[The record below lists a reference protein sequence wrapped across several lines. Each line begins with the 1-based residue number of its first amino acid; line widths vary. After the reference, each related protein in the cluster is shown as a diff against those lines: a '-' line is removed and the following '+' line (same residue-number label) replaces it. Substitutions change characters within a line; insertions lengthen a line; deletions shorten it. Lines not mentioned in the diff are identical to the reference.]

1 MSNLMLHSGSRSVD
15 RPTLESID
23 APPATDTWFP
33 VRHGDVLGRA
43 VGLLEGAGFRVEKS
57 RYGLSTDNHRF
68 FGVLDL
74 SLPVG
79 YDGVKLA
86 VGIRNSTDK
95 TFPIGLAAGTRVFVC
110 DNLAF
115 SAELTVTRKHTR
127 NGMDRWTE
135 AIGGAVHRLDQFQ
148 RAESVRIERLQ
159 GCHLGL
165 PEADSFI
172 LRAWESGIL
181 STRQLPDA
189 VKQWRDPQY
198 DWGRE
203 GTAWHLY
210 NAMTHALGG
219 IAQNNPQRHAGL
231 TMKLMQHFAPVIG
244 EDGAALMSPGSVLP
258 TVRDTDPDEDPV
270 PLHLPIDHAEV
281 FLPGPQ
287 EGDPL
292 D

>member
-1 MSNLMLHSGSRSVD
+1 MSSLMLHSGSRTVD
-15 RPTLESID
+15 RPTLEMIP
-23 APPATDTWFP
+23 APEATDTWFP

-43 VGLLEGAGFRVEKS
+43 VGLLEGAGFRIERS
-57 RYGLSTDNHRF
+57 RYGLSPDNHRF

-79 YDGVKLA
+79 TDGVKLA

-115 SAELTVTRKHTR
+115 SAELTVTRKHTK

-135 AIGGAVHRLDQFQ
+135 AIGGAVNRLDQFQ
-148 RAESVRIERLQ
+148 RAETVRIERLQ
-159 GCHLGL
+159 GYNLAL

-172 LRAWESGIL
+172 LRAWEAGIL

-189 VKQWRDPQY
+189 VKQWREPSF
-198 DWGRE
+198 DWGRP

-210 NAMTHALGG
+210 NAMTHSLSGA
-219 IAQNNPQRHAGL
+219 AERNPQRHAGL
-231 TMKLMQHFAPVIG
+231 TMRLMQHFAPVIG
-244 EDGAALMSPGSVLP
+244 EDGAALMSSGRVLD
-258 TVRDTDPDEDPV
+258 TVRDTDDDPT
-270 PLHLPIDHAEV
+270 PLHLPVQHADIIM
-281 FLPGPQ
+281 PM
-287 EGDPL
+287 EGNPL